1 MANSINSPY
10 YLDPADTGRGSSA
23 SLQSGLPVI
32 SEGLDSVR
40 AYQFEIHFEL
50 PSIVPDPQGKLTLA
64 AKQVTA
70 AGFSTEDIEVHRVND
85 KVFYPGKGSSEELT
99 VTFDNFYQP
108 KIANAL
114 WTWFSTIFDPTNGK
128 YYSEVQ
134 GNSPQ
139 QAPINGWKAQRAT
152 IVHLDA
158 QGQPL
163 METRLFGVYPKSW
176 KTAEFNYST
185 NDFHTIEMVFRYD
198 FMEHVTFGAPV
209 GSALNS
215 N

>member
-10 YLDPADTGRGSSA
+10 YLDPTDTGRGSPGA
-23 SLQSGLPVI
+23 LESGLPVI

-40 AYQFEIHFEL
+40 AYQFEMHFEL
-50 PSIVPDPQGKLTLA
+50 PPIVADPQGKLTLA

-70 AGFSTEDIEVHRVND
+70 VGMSTEAIEVNRVND
-85 KVFYPGKGSSEELT
+85 KVFYPGKASPEELT

-108 KIANAL
+108 KIANTL
-114 WTWFSTIFDPTNGK
+114 WKWFSTIYDPTNGK
-128 YYSEVQ
+128 FYTEVA
-134 GNSPQ
+134 GSSPQ
-139 QAPINGWKAQRAT
+139 QAPVNGWKAQRAT

-163 METRLFGVYPKSW
+163 METRLFGVYPTSW

-185 NDFHTIEMVFRYD
+185 NEFHTIEMMFRYD

-209 GSALNS
+209 GSALTS

>member
-40 AYQFEIHFEL
+40 AYQFEMHFEL

-70 AGFSTEDIEVHRVND
+70 AGFTTEDIEVNRVND
-85 KVFYPGKGSSEELT
+85 KVFYPGKASPEELT

-108 KIANAL
+108 KVANTL
-114 WTWFSTIFDPTNGK
+114 WTWFSTIYDPTNGK
-128 YYSEVQ
+128 FYTEVA

-139 QAPINGWKAQRAT
+139 QAPVNGWKAQRAT

-185 NDFHTIEMVFRYD
+185 NEFHTIEMVFRYD

-215 N
+215 A

>member
-10 YLDPADTGRGSSA
+10 FLDPADTGRGSA
-23 SLQSGLPVI
+23 GALQSGLPVI

-70 AGFSTEDIEVHRVND
+70 AGFTTEDIEVHRVND
-85 KVFYPGKGSSEELT
+85 KVFYPGKASSEELT

-108 KIANAL
+108 KIANTL
-114 WTWFSTIFDPTNGK
+114 WTWFSTIYDPTNGK

-139 QAPINGWKAQRAT
+139 QAPVNGWKAQRAT

-209 GSALNS
+209 GAALNS